1 MPAEFVLM
9 LSKLL
14 AIARDYIIMLIM
26 KALTASEVVLR
37 LIMFAVILSEFAP
50 MAMLTEVRS
59 VVPPAPDAIAAVF
72 AEITTAF
79 D

>member
-1 MPAEFVLM
+1 MA
-9 LSKLL
+9 
-14 AIARDYIIMLIM
+14 IML
-26 KALTASEVVLR
+26 VVIELVFVPR
-37 LIMFAVILSEFAP
+37 LIIFAVILSEFAP